1 MIEWA
6 RNIPAHR
13 SRARMPNE
21 SHPSLASPA
30 RPAEAS
36 PLLPA
41 AGLSFTAALIHATVA
56 PAHFA
61 EYWAFGI
68 FFAVIAALQLIWAE
82 LARRGASP
90 RILWAG
96 AAANLA
102 VALIWLASRTIG
114 LPIGPDA
121 GQAEGLGLHDLLAT
135 LDELGIATLVAIGLA
150 GRRTIPASLT
160 TAAWVLAAIS
170 FFGALIGNHGAG

>member
-1 MIEWA
+1 MPSE
-6 RNIPAHR
+6 
-13 SRARMPNE
+13 SR
-21 SHPSLASPA
+21 PSLASSA
-30 RPAEAS
+30 RPAEEITAGAAS
-36 PLLPA
+36 APLLPA
-41 AGLSFTAALIHATVA
+41 AALSLTAALIHASVA

-68 FFAVIAALQLIWAE
+68 FFAIIAALQLIWAE
-82 LARRGASP
+82 LVRRGASP
-90 RILWAG
+90 GILWAG

-135 LDELGIATLVAIGLA
+135 LDELGIAALVAVGLA
-150 GRRTIPASLT
+150 GRRTIPPPLAA
-160 TAAWVLAAIS
+160 AAWVLAAIS
-170 FFGALIGNHGAG
+170 FFGALVGNHGAG